1 MTLLSASVPINLW
14 YRIINLHIKPKPN
27 IVCSLRFTQIKIE
40 KKKQKNEK
48 ATSPHLG
55 GSARCT
61 MLGSVEGAES
71 PLSAGASEAASTPVS
86 EGAST
91 TRDGLGSGRARDD
104 IGAASS
110 LPSVSA
116 SCSKLSALAVGAMT
130 RGIEVTP
137 SSTVVVPTAAEVTA
151 SSSMV
156 VPTAIV
162 VAASA
167 GDDVAALSTGGCVVA
182 ASASAGGAASRPPC
196 IVDV

>member
-27 IVCSLRFTQIKIE
+27 IVCSLWFTQKNFGK
-40 KKKQKNEK
+40 KKKQKSEK

-61 MLGSVEGAES
+61 MSGSVEGAES
-71 PLSAGASEAASTPVS
+71 PSSAGASEAASTPVS

-116 SCSKLSALAVGAMT
+116 ACSKMSALAVGATM
-130 RGIEVTP
+130 RGGRAFRTMRIVLI
-137 SSTVVVPTAAEVTA
+137 SSLHVN
-151 SSSMV
+151 
-156 VPTAIV
+156 
-162 VAASA
+162 
-167 GDDVAALSTGGCVVA
+167 
-182 ASASAGGAASRPPC
+182 
-196 IVDV
+196 